1 MADRLDPPLWTV
13 LRRHVGEP
21 LPDDVRAAAR
31 DALSWR
37 DPDAALAGLVLDS
50 AREPVGHIRADG
62 HPRGDGEPRLL
73 SFASAEVTIDVEAT
87 YRDGTVS
94 LLGQLAPA
102 GAGAVEV
109 DHRLGV
115 ATARPD
121 RLGRFR
127 VDGVEFG
134 PVRLRV
140 SGTTGPVH
148 TEWVVF

>member
-1 MADRLDPPLWTV
+1 MADQPDPPQWAV
-13 LRRHVGEP
+13 LRRHMGEP

-37 DPDAALAGLVLDS
+37 DPDAALAALVVDS

-62 HPRGDGEPRLL
+62 DRPSDGEPRLL
-73 SFASAEVTIDVEAT
+73 SFATAEVTIDVEAT
-87 YRDGTVS
+87 YHDGTVN

-102 GAGAVEV
+102 DAGAVEV

-121 RLGRFR
+121 QLGRFR

>member
-1 MADRLDPPLWTV
+1 MADQPDPPLWSV
-13 LRRHVGEP
+13 LRRHLGEP

-50 AREPVGHIRADG
+50 AREPVGHIR
-62 HPRGDGEPRLL
+62 GDGEPRLL
-73 SFASAEVTIDVEAT
+73 SFATAEVTIDVEAT
-87 YRDGTVS
+87 YHDGTVS

-102 GAGAVEV
+102 GAGTVEV

-121 RLGRFR
+121 ELGRFR
-127 VDGVEFG
+127 IDGVEFG

-140 SGTTGPVH
+140 GGTTDPVH
-148 TEWVVF
+148 TEWVVL